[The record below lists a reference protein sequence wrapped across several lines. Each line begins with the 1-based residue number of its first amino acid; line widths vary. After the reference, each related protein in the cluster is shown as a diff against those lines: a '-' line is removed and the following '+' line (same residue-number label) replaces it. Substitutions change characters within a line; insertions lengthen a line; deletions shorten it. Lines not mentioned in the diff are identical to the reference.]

1 MNTISNLLQNLN
13 FKFMDLTK
21 NNSEEN
27 KKIRNDKNN
36 DDDYDNHDNDYEGDN
51 NDDDDN
57 DDKPNGKNSSTA
69 YMRHKYNPKTP
80 NPSLYQGYKFNT
92 YQSKIINKTLAK
104 INGSNESK
112 EGFTG
117 LNSKLHND
125 SQASIMENI
134 RKDYYSTLTEYKSLL
149 NQISNS
155 VTKNVNRIASNNP
168 YLNKYI
174 RFVNG
179 EICFVNSSGVVKKI
193 TDSTVLNSIS
203 GKNNCAVFNNNT
215 VMNINLPWLEIYNI
229 PGQEIPSNPPLITG
243 TEMLLNESCGYE
255 RSNVFV
261 NSMIDKASSKYIGCF
276 QDKKDEPTMSFVGSN
291 PNDDN
296 TKAEFTFKQCQ
307 QNAVDQGKQ
316 FFSLQNVDSTTGLGF
331 CAVSNDKN
339 TAIKYGKAYKYI
351 PLWSSNTKSQ
361 PVSYAVVT
369 KDGTLTVCD
378 QNGKAF
384 FTTPNGTPCEQMY
397 STSVNLDV
405 PGNDL
410 SFFSN
415 QTVESCKDICN
426 KQSNCNGFVMDSTTN
441 TSCWMKSGEMNNIV
455 SNNQRTTYKKT
466 INTTE
471 CNYFLS
477 LQDDGNMCVYKGIP
491 NTQNVTTIWCSNTN
505 GQQRERNG
513 NFSPEKSKY
522 GMTFLKTDQ
531 ILNKGDWISS
541 STGNLLLMMTN
552 DGDLVLYTFQSNCSK
567 NKDNNFYGGVLAN
580 SLYDIGQVG
589 VKSNMGQVAFIDPN
603 SQLHNYPTSN
613 IQFAKTYSRILENTT
628 ISGNDIVGETFGNAT
643 NVEECMTACNNNEN
657 CSGFVYDSRGET
669 ATCIPKDNKNLD
681 LYTNN
686 EVSSHETGVNTYVR
700 DKTFIELP
708 PGIYNKTNNID
719 SLDYENYVKY
729 NNNNGGMNTN
739 YGLTNVT
746 SVQKNQLHQ
755 LEDKLKQLS
764 SQLNGYTNNLSD
776 NSNSI
781 NEETKQNSNKFN
793 QSVSVFSDVKNK
805 IKHFDTNNNIDNILN
820 QVQVNTLQK
829 NYSYIFWTILAI
841 ILILLTIYIRS
852 FSSSQ
857 I

>member
-1 MNTISNLLQNLN
+1 MNTISNLLHNLN
-13 FKFMDLTK
+13 FKFTDLTK
-21 NNSEEN
+21 NNDGDMVNNANDGNDGNN
-27 KKIRNDKNN
+27 KPK
-36 DDDYDNHDNDYEGDN
+36 ET
-51 NDDDDN
+51 
-57 DDKPNGKNSSTA
+57 NSSTA

-92 YQSKIINKTLAK
+92 YQSKIINNTIAK
-104 INGSNESK
+104 INGVNGSNENK

-117 LNSKLHND
+117 LNSN
-125 SQASIMENI
+125 IMNNVREE
-134 RKDYYSTLTEYKSLL
+134 YYSTLTEYNSLL
-149 NQISNS
+149 NEISNS
-155 VTKNVNRIASNNP
+155 VSNNVNRIASNNP

-193 TDSTVLNSIS
+193 TDSTILNSIS
-203 GKNNCAVFNNNT
+203 GNNNCAVFNNNS
-215 VMNINLPWLEIYNI
+215 VMNIALPWLEIYNI
-229 PGQEIPSNPPLITG
+229 PGQNIPTTPPLITG
-243 TEMLLNESCGYE
+243 SKMLLNESCGYE

-261 NSMIDKASSKYIGCF
+261 NSMIDKVSSKYIGCF
-276 QDKKDEPTMSFVGSN
+276 QDKKDEPSMSFVGSN

-307 QNAVDQGKQ
+307 QIAVDQGKQ
-316 FFSLQNVDSTTGLGF
+316 LFSLQNIDSTTGLGF
-331 CAVSNDKN
+331 CAVSNDKSS
-339 TAIKYGKAYKYI
+339 AIKYGKAYKYI
-351 PLWSSNTKSQ
+351 QLWSSNTKSQ

-378 QNGKAF
+378 QNGKSY
-384 FTTPNGTPCEQMY
+384 FTTPNGTQCEQIY
-397 STSVNLDV
+397 STTANSDV

-415 QTVESCKDICN
+415 QTIDSCKDICN
-426 KQSNCNGFVMDSTTN
+426 KQTNCNGFVMDTTTN
-441 TSCWMKSGEMNNIV
+441 TNCWMKSGELNNAS

-466 INTTE
+466 INTTD

-477 LQDDGNMCVYKGIP
+477 LQDDGNMCIYKGIP
-491 NTQNVTTIWCSNTN
+491 NTNNITNIWCSNTN
-505 GQQRERNG
+505 GQQQERNI
-513 NFSPEKSKY
+513 NFTPEKSKY

-541 STGNLLLMMTN
+541 SAGNLLLMMTN

-567 NKDNNFYGGVLAN
+567 NKDNNYYGGILAN

-589 VKSNMGQVAFIDPN
+589 VKSNIGQLAFIDPN

-613 IQFAKTYSRILENTT
+613 IQFAKTYSRILENTN
-628 ISGNDIVGETFGNAT
+628 ISGNDIVGEKFGNAD
-643 NVEECMTACNNNEN
+643 NVESCMSVCNNNEN
-657 CSGFVYDSRGET
+657 CSGFVYDTRGET
-669 ATCIPKDNKNLD
+669 ATCIPKDNKNVD

-686 EVSSHETGVNTYVR
+686 DLSSQVTGVNTYVR

-708 PGIYNKTNNID
+708 PGIYNKINNID

-729 NNNNGGMNTN
+729 NNNSDNNGEINMN

-746 SVQKNQLHQ
+746 SVQKNQLQQ
-755 LEDKLKQLS
+755 LEGKLKQLS
-764 SQLNGYTNNLSD
+764 SQLNSYTTNLSD
-776 NSNSI
+776 NSNLI
-781 NEETKQNSNKFN
+781 NEETKQNIDKFN
-793 QSVSVFSDVKNK
+793 QKVSLFSDVKNK
-805 IKHFDTNNNIDNILN
+805 ITNFDTNNNIDNILN
-820 QVQVNTLQK
+820 QAQLNTLQK

-841 ILILLTIYIRS
+841 ILILITVYIRS

-857 I
+857 L